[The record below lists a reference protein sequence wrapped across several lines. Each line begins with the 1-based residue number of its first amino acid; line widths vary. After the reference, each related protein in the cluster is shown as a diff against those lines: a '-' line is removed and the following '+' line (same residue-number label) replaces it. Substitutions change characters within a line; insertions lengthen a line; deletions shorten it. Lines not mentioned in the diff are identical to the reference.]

1 MANKFSTGG
10 NPFLRNGFGS
20 DTDSGSSISMTGEGT
35 MTVQGAINKS
45 FILFGLLLLT
55 SVWSFQ
61 APNYIFLIGGAIVG
75 FILVM
80 VGIFK
85 PQYSNIIAPAYALA
99 EGLFVGN
106 VSAMYATQWGGIVV
120 QAVSLTVMVLFIM
133 LVIQKTGLVP
143 VTDKF
148 RTGVIMATGGILMV
162 YILTMILGLF
172 HIKIPYI
179 HESGPIGI
187 AFSIGVIGI
196 ASLNLLL
203 DFDFIIKGEQYNAP
217 KYMEW
222 FSAMGLMI
230 TLIWLYFEMLRLLG
244 KLKN

>member
-1 MANKFSTGG
+1 MSSRFSTGG
-10 NPFLRNGFGS
+10 NPFLQNGFKS
-20 DTDSGSSISMTGEGT
+20 ADSSISVTGEGT

-55 SVWSFQ
+55 AVWSYQ
-61 APNYIFLIGGAIVG
+61 APNKILIIGGAIVG
-75 FILVM
+75 FILVL
-80 VGIFK
+80 VSVFK
-85 PQYSNIIAPAYALA
+85 REYSNIIAPVYALV
-99 EGLFVGN
+99 EGLVVGGI
-106 VSAMYATQWGGIVV
+106 SAMYAAQGGGIVL

-143 VTDKF
+143 VTEKF
-148 RTGVIMATGGILMV
+148 RMGVIMATGGIALV
-162 YILTMILGLF
+162 YVMTMILGF
-172 HIKIPYI
+172 FGIHIPYI
-179 HESGPIGI
+179 HEGGTIGI
-187 AFSIGVIGI
+187 LFSLGVIGI

-203 DFDFIIKGEQYNAP
+203 DFDFIIKGAEYKAP

-230 TLIWLYFEMLRLLG
+230 TIIWLYFEMLRLLG

>member
-1 MANKFSTGG
+1 MSNRFTTGG
-10 NPFLRNGFGS
+10 NPFLQNGFKQ
-20 DTDSGSSISMTGEGT
+20 DGSSISMSTEGT

-55 SVWSFQ
+55 AVWSYQ
-61 APNYIFLIGGAIVG
+61 VVNPVLIIGGAIVG
-75 FILVM
+75 FILVL
-80 VGIFK
+80 VSIFK
-85 PQYSNIIAPAYALA
+85 KQYSHILAPAYALV
-99 EGLFVGN
+99 EGLVVGG
-106 VSAMYATQWGGIVV
+106 VSAMYATQGGGIVI
-120 QAVSLTVMVLFIM
+120 QAVSLSILVLFVM

-148 RTGVIMATGGILMV
+148 RTGVIMATGGIALL
-162 YILTMILGLF
+162 YLITMILGF
-172 HIKIPYI
+172 FNIHIPYI
-179 HESGPIGI
+179 HQGGTIGI
-187 AFSIGVIGI
+187 LFSLGVIGV

-203 DFDFIIKGEQYNAP
+203 DFDNIIKGEQYRAP

-230 TLIWLYFEMLRLLG
+230 TLIWLYFEMLRLLS